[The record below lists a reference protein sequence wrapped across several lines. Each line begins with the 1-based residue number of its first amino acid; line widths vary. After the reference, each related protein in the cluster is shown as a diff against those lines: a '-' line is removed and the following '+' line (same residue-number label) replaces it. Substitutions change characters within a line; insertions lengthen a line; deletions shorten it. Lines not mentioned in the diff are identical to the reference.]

1 MIRFGV
7 PSTGKIGPQRALAAA
22 MRWRSAR
29 RVGIGAGV
37 SFLVVHTAH
46 VALVSAAPA
55 ALVAAA
61 KFICHIP

>member
-7 PSTGKIGPQRALAAA
+7 PSTGKIGPQRALAAV
-22 MRWRSAR
+22 MRWRAAR
-29 RVGIGAGV
+29 RIGIGAGV
-37 SFLVVHTAH
+37 SFLVVHTVH

-55 ALVAAA
+55 ALLAAA

>member
-7 PSTGKIGPQRALAAA
+7 PSTGKMGPQRALAAV
-22 MRWRSAR
+22 MRWRAAR

-37 SFLVVHTAH
+37 SFLVVHTVH

-55 ALVAAA
+55 ALLAAA
-61 KFICHIP
+61 KFVCHIP